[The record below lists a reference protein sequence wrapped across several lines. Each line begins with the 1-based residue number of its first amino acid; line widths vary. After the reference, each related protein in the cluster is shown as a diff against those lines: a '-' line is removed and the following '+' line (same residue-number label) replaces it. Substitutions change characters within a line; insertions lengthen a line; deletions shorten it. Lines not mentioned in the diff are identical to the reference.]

1 MEMKTK
7 KIKSAIP
14 VYAAAAVW
22 PLLGLICPRLLLK
35 LWFLPIAAV
44 ISAAVYAGASMI
56 FKGRT
61 VEVREDAR
69 SGDRDVDALINDG
82 RRLLDSLSASN
93 AAIKNADIS
102 AKLQRMTAAGEEIF
116 NLLERDTKQ
125 LVGVRKFMNYYLP
138 TADKLMQSYRL
149 MLESK
154 TQGENMEQAMR
165 SIENSLGMIAN
176 AFEKQLDNLHKDRV
190 LDIETD
196 IDVLETMMASDGLI
210 RGEAMKQ

>member
-93 AAIKNADIS
+93 AAIENADIS

>member
-35 LWFLPIAAV
+35 MWFLPIAAV
-44 ISAAVYAGASMI
+44 ISAAVYAGVSMV

-69 SGDRDVDALINDG
+69 SGDRDVDALINEG
-82 RRLLDSLSASN
+82 RRLLDSLTASN
-93 AAIKNADIS
+93 VAIENTEIS
-102 AKLQRMTAAGEEIF
+102 TELQRMTAAGEEIF
-116 NLLERDTKQ
+116 NLLERDPKQ
-125 LVGVRKFMNYYLP
+125 LVSVRKFMNYYLP

-154 TQGENMEQAMR
+154 TLGENMEQAMR
-165 SIENSLGMIAN
+165 SIENSLGMIAD
-176 AFEKQLDNLHKDRV
+176 AFEKQLDNLQKDRV

>member
-1 MEMKTK
+1 MEMKTE

-69 SGDRDVDALINDG
+69 SGDRDVDALINEG

-93 AAIKNADIS
+93 AAIENADIS

-125 LVGVRKFMNYYLP
+125 LVSVRKFMNYYLP

>member
-35 LWFLPIAAV
+35 MWFLPIAAV
-44 ISAAVYAGASMI
+44 ISAAVYAGVSMV

-69 SGDRDVDALINDG
+69 SGDRDVDALINEG
-82 RRLLDSLSASN
+82 RRLLDSLTASN
-93 AAIKNADIS
+93 VAIENTEIS
-102 AKLQRMTAAGEEIF
+102 TELQRMTAAGEEIF
-116 NLLERDTKQ
+116 NLLERDPKQ
-125 LVGVRKFMNYYLP
+125 LVSVRRFMNYYLP

-154 TQGENMEQAMR
+154 TLGENMEQAMR
-165 SIENSLGMIAN
+165 SIENSLCMIAD
-176 AFEKQLDNLHKDRV
+176 AFEKQLDNLQKDRV

>member
-35 LWFLPIAAV
+35 MWFLPIAAV
-44 ISAAVYAGASMI
+44 ISAAVYAGVSMV

-69 SGDRDVDALINDG
+69 SGDRDVDALINEG
-82 RRLLDSLSASN
+82 RRLLDSLTASN
-93 AAIKNADIS
+93 AAIENTEIS
-102 AKLQRMTAAGEEIF
+102 TELQRMTAAGEEIF
-116 NLLERDTKQ
+116 NLLERDPKQ
-125 LVGVRKFMNYYLP
+125 LVSVRRFMNYYLP

-154 TQGENMEQAMR
+154 TLGENMEQAMR
-165 SIENSLGMIAN
+165 SIENSLGMIAD
-176 AFEKQLDNLHKDRV
+176 AFEKQLDNLQKDRV

-210 RGEAMKQ
+210 RGGAMKQ

>member
-35 LWFLPIAAV
+35 MWFLPIAAV
-44 ISAAVYAGASMI
+44 ISAAVYAGVSMV

-69 SGDRDVDALINDG
+69 SGDRDVDALINEG
-82 RRLLDSLSASN
+82 RRLLDSLTASN
-93 AAIKNADIS
+93 AAIENTEIS
-102 AKLQRMTAAGEEIF
+102 TELQRMTAAGEEIF
-116 NLLERDTKQ
+116 NLLERDPKQ
-125 LVGVRKFMNYYLP
+125 LVSVRRFMNYYLP

-154 TQGENMEQAMR
+154 TLSENMEQAMR
-165 SIENSLGMIAN
+165 SIENSLGMIAD
-176 AFEKQLDNLHKDRV
+176 AFEKQLDNLQKDRV

-210 RGEAMKQ
+210 RGGAMKQ

>member
-35 LWFLPIAAV
+35 MWFLPIAAV
-44 ISAAVYAGASMI
+44 ISAAVYAGVSMV

-69 SGDRDVDALINDG
+69 SGDRDVDALINEG
-82 RRLLDSLSASN
+82 RRLLDSLTASN
-93 AAIKNADIS
+93 VAIENTEIS
-102 AKLQRMTAAGEEIF
+102 TELQRMTAAGEEIF
-116 NLLERDTKQ
+116 NLLERDPKQ
-125 LVGVRKFMNYYLP
+125 LVSVRRFMNYYLP

-154 TQGENMEQAMR
+154 TLSENMEQAMR
-165 SIENSLGMIAN
+165 SIENSLGMIAD
-176 AFEKQLDNLHKDRV
+176 AFEKQLDNLQKDRV

>member
-35 LWFLPIAAV
+35 MWFLPIAAV
-44 ISAAVYAGASMI
+44 ISAAVYAGVSMV

-69 SGDRDVDALINDG
+69 SGDRDVDALINEG
-82 RRLLDSLSASN
+82 RRLLDSLTASN
-93 AAIKNADIS
+93 AAIENTEIS
-102 AKLQRMTAAGEEIF
+102 TELQRMTAAGEEIF

-125 LVGVRKFMNYYLP
+125 LVSVRRFMNYYLP

-154 TQGENMEQAMR
+154 TLGENMEQAMR
-165 SIENSLGMIAN
+165 SIENSLGMIAD
-176 AFEKQLDNLHKDRV
+176 AFEKQLDNLQKDRV

>member
-35 LWFLPIAAV
+35 MWFLPIAAV
-44 ISAAVYAGASMI
+44 ISAAVYAGVSMV

-69 SGDRDVDALINDG
+69 SGDRDVDALINEG
-82 RRLLDSLSASN
+82 RRLLDSLTASN
-93 AAIKNADIS
+93 AAIENTEIS
-102 AKLQRMTAAGEEIF
+102 TELQRMTAAGEEIF
-116 NLLERDTKQ
+116 NLLERDPKQ
-125 LVGVRKFMNYYLP
+125 LVSVRRFMNYYLP

-154 TQGENMEQAMR
+154 TLGENMEQAMR
-165 SIENSLGMIAN
+165 SIENSLGMIAD
-176 AFEKQLDNLHKDRV
+176 AFEKQLDNLQKDRV

>member
-69 SGDRDVDALINDG
+69 SGDKDVDALINDG

-93 AAIKNADIS
+93 AAIENADIS